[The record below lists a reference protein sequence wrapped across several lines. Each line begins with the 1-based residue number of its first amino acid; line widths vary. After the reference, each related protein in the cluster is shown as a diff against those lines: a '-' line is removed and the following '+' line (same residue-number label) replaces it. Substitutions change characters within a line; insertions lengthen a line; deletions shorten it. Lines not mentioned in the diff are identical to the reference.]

1 MKTPGPLTNL
11 QLLLLTWRVIG
22 GWRAIYSGKDFW
34 AAAVVTVL
42 CTRLWYATPWWADV
56 ISVTPSLLG
65 FTLSG
70 FAIFLSFGSDDFKT
84 AISSSDELKSPYVST
99 SAAFMAFV
107 FFQVLALLYAMCA
120 KALAFDP
127 GPCLSKTHIQNL
139 TPAGD
144 ALGFLLFVY
153 SLMLALRAALRIFR
167 LSRWLNWYSVV
178 QAERG
183 KAGPPKD

>member
-1 MKTPGPLTNL
+1 MTTPGPLTNL

-22 GWRAIYSGKDFW
+22 GWRSILGGKDFW
-34 AAAVVTVL
+34 ASVVVTGL
-42 CTRLWYATPWWADV
+42 CTRLWFSTPWWADV
-56 ISVTPSLLG
+56 LSVTPSLLG

-84 AISSSDELKSPYVST
+84 AISSKDELKSPYVST

-107 FFQVLALLYAMCA
+107 FFQTASLLYALCA

-127 GPCLSKTHIQNL
+127 GPLLGKGYIQNL
-139 TPAGD
+139 TPVGD

-178 QAERG
+178 QSQRERPD
-183 KAGPPKD
+183 A